1 MANVF
6 ISYSA
11 GDRGHAEE
19 ISAYINDELVPNKAI
34 GPRHEAWF
42 YEDVQDGTPVGSHW
56 RDVLFEKL
64 RWADAVVCLLSENYN
79 KSLWCAAEIA
89 TALTLGSDLLPVR
102 VGPFE
107 KEHSMLVA
115 YSYADWLG
123 DPATAKDR
131 LKRRLLDIDAMG
143 GAASWTAGR
152 WPYPGLRPFERTDAS
167 VYFGRKQEM
176 LDIVALLQSP
186 GQRIDPELI
195 TIVGPSGCG
204 KSSLV
209 RAAVTPYLAGRRRP
223 WADDRDAPLAGAL
236 DDLGKKRMWLP
247 VRPFIPGTDPLDS
260 LRNALAASVKDY
272 GLDVADDVLDGART
286 NLSDC
291 AAQILVAAQVES
303 DCKLLLVIDQLE
315 QLFSLTGDDR
325 RRDFLDV
332 VHSALTAE
340 GPVRALATM
349 RPEFLDR
356 TFSDE
361 SFSRLKRQ
369 VYPLAPLSD
378 DQLRQIIERPAKLAG
393 LTIDDGLVN
402 RMVQDTGGGEN
413 LFLLALS
420 LDRLKDF
427 RRDDD
432 GFDLSEAAYARSG
445 GIQEALST
453 QAEEAVLAARESAKL
468 TSDEPVIATLMR
480 LVRVVG
486 STPSREVLAV
496 TEFDET
502 EQKILDAFEQRRLV
516 VYERRG
522 DVKYVAI
529 AHDLLIEKWDKLAH
543 EFQRQ
548 SAYLGALG
556 AIDVD
561 AAKWAEHQR
570 QPSQL
575 LTREDLV
582 AAMASIGVRER
593 RGLRLTPWRRY
604 GPDAVNDPR
613 IKSDTVTFLK
623 DSIQADS
630 RNRGKSMV
638 VVASVVGLIAGIGAV
653 GWHEKRQ
660 ADAALQR
667 ETITRLVSEGEGMVS
682 QITGEGTVRG
692 LQQLLTAN
700 ELSHD
705 ATRDDLLSPVLQ
717 LSRTVKIFQTPE
729 PMHAV
734 ALSPNADR
742 VVAGGVDGDV
752 WVWNI
757 SDGALVGQPLTIG
770 DTDVAT
776 VRFSRNGTQ
785 VIAVGATGAVRMWEA
800 ATGRLVSSEDPPGGE
815 VTALAIGP
823 DDRTVAYGRKDG
835 TIDMVDT
842 SGADGAVR
850 KPLDTK
856 LGEITALA
864 FSPDGK
870 RIVAGSFGQMQILD
884 PATGNGEP
892 PLVFAGER
900 PWPVWTLAYA
910 ADGRIA
916 AGGWGDGG
924 STMVLRAPDGTLT
937 QIDCNTC
944 QQPGVQSLVFD
955 GAGTYLVSGGV
966 DNNVQVWDADKVV
979 RSGFAFGGHTDDVR
993 GVAFDATGTFI
1004 ASASTDR
1011 TVRIWL
1017 SPTKDRAFERMAGYR
1032 EFGKI
1037 DDRLAVL
1044 SPDASRF
1051 AVANESG
1058 KFRVWYTGTG
1068 QAITPE
1074 RSGQGRLGGIA
1085 FSDAGDLATVDEHG
1099 TVERWPASSRYDRSV
1114 VAGSL
1119 GESGHSVAL
1128 SPDGSRIAAGGASSL
1143 SIWTPQSAQPR
1154 RVEVGEE
1161 VTSVAFSRDGEL
1173 LAYGTNGGKVQ
1184 ALDLKTGKPVFAGD
1198 RIGDGGDSSGWKNV
1212 AALAFSPDG
1221 KKLASGAMGDDRV
1234 RMWNLGTGSELEMK
1248 GHELDVMAV
1257 RFTEDG
1263 RYVVSG
1269 AKDDTVQIWNATTGL
1284 RVGAKLFDDKNNNNV
1299 TAVEVRAG
1307 DTEIVSMFGDGTVTI
1322 WPGPAKWQS
1331 LLCNKLTYNMN
1342 QQQWKQWVELPDGQF
1357 RGACGG
1363 LNAAPDWATP

>member
-34 GPRHEAWF
+34 GPRHQAWF

-123 DPATAKDR
+123 DIATAKDR

-143 GAASWTAGR
+143 GAASWTAGK

-236 DDLGKKRMWLP
+236 DDLGRKRMWLP
-247 VRPFIPGTDPLDS
+247 IRPFIPGTDPLEN

-272 GLDVADDVLDGART
+272 GLDVGDDVLDGART

-291 AAQILVAAQVES
+291 AARILVAAQVES

-315 QLFSLTGDDR
+315 QLFSLTSDDCR
-325 RRDFLDV
+325 REFLEV
-332 VHSALTAE
+332 LHSAFTAE
-340 GPVRALATM
+340 GPVRAMATM

-361 SFSRLKRQ
+361 NFSRLKRQ

-393 LTIDDGLVN
+393 LTIEEGLVN
-402 RMVQDTGGGEN
+402 KMVEETGGGEN
-413 LFLLALS
+413 LFLLALI

-427 RRDDD
+427 RHEGD

-445 GIQEALST
+445 GIQAALGT
-453 QAEEAVLAARESAKL
+453 QAEEAVHAACESAKL

-486 STPSREVLAV
+486 TTPSREVLAV
-496 TEFDET
+496 SEFDET
-502 EQKILDAFEQRRLV
+502 EQKILDEFEQRRLV
-516 VYERRG
+516 VYEHRG

-529 AHDLLIEKWDKLAH
+529 AHDLLIEKWDKLAD
-543 EFQRQ
+543 EFHRQ

-561 AAKWAEHQR
+561 AGKWADHEHQR
-570 QPSQL
+570 SWL

-582 AAMASIGVRER
+582 TAMASIGIRES

-604 GPDAVNDPR
+604 RPETVSDPR
-613 IKSDTVTFLK
+613 IKAGTATYLK
-623 DSIQADS
+623 QSIQADS
-630 RNRGKSMV
+630 RNRGTSMAV
-638 VVASVVGLIAGIGAV
+638 VTSVIALIMAIGLV
-653 GWHEKRQ
+653 GWHEKRK
-660 ADAALQR
+660 ADDALQR

-700 ELSHD
+700 VLSRD
-705 ATRDDLLSPVLQ
+705 AERDDLLSPVIQ

-729 PMHAV
+729 PMQAV
-734 ALSPNADR
+734 ALSPSADR
-742 VVAGGVDGDV
+742 VVAGGMNGHV
-752 WVWNI
+752 WVWNV
-757 SDGALVGQPLTIG
+757 SDGTLVGQPLSIG
-770 DTDVAT
+770 DADVT
-776 VRFSRNGTQ
+776 SVRFSRDGDQ
-785 VIAVGATGAVRMWEA
+785 VIATNSAGSVRVWEA
-800 ATGRLVSSEDPPGGE
+800 ASGRILADVPPPGGE
-815 VTALAIGP
+815 VTAMAIGP
-823 DDRTVAYGRKDG
+823 DDRTIAYGRGDG
-835 TIDMVDT
+835 TIDVVDT
-842 SGADGAVR
+842 TGADGAAH
-850 KPLDTK
+850 KPLPTSLDK
-856 LGEITALA
+856 ITALT

-870 RIVAGSFGQMQILD
+870 HIVAGGFGQVQVLD
-884 PATGNGEP
+884 SAGGKPEPA
-892 PLVFAGER
+892 VKFKGER
-900 PWPVWTLAYA
+900 PWPVWSVAYA
-910 ADGRIA
+910 GDGRIA

-924 STMVLRAPDGTLT
+924 ATIVLRQPTGEVNEIACKD
-937 QIDCNTC
+937 C
-944 QQPGVQSLVFD
+944 QQPGIQSLAFD
-955 GAGTYLVSGGV
+955 GDGKYLVSGGV
-966 DNNVQVWDADKVV
+966 DNNVQVWNAETGARV
-979 RSGFAFGGHTDDVR
+979 GFSLGGHTDDVR
-993 GVAFDATGTFI
+993 GVAFGASGTFI
-1004 ASASTDR
+1004 VSASLDR
-1011 TVRIWL
+1011 TVRVWV
-1017 SPTKDRAFERMAGYR
+1017 SPTIDRIYERFAGYQ
-1032 EFGKI
+1032 ELGTV
-1037 DDRLAVL
+1037 DDRVAAL

-1051 AVANESG
+1051 AIANENG
-1058 KFRVWYTGTG
+1058 AFRVWYAGTG
-1068 QAITPE
+1068 QAIAPE
-1074 RSGQGRLGGIA
+1074 RSGQQRLGGLA
-1085 FSDAGDLATVDEHG
+1085 FSDAGDIATVDQAG
-1099 TVERWPASSRYDRSV
+1099 AVERWPATSRYDRPTMV
-1114 VAGSL
+1114 GSL
-1119 GESGHSVAL
+1119 GEPGHSVAL
-1128 SPDGSRIAAGGASSL
+1128 SPDGSKVAAGGDKAL
-1143 SIWTPQSAQPR
+1143 LIWAPGSAEPR
-1154 RVEVGEE
+1154 RVELGHQ
-1161 VTSVAFSRDGEL
+1161 VTSVAFSQDGRL
-1173 LAYGTNGGKVQ
+1173 LAYGTDAGMVQ
-1184 ALDLKTGKPVFAGD
+1184 VLDLQSGKTLFAED
-1198 RIGDGGDSSGWKNV
+1198 QVADGGDSSGWKNV
-1212 AALAFSPDG
+1212 GALAFSRDG
-1221 KKLASGAMGDDRV
+1221 TKLASGAMGDDRV
-1234 RMWNLGTGSELEMK
+1234 RMWDFANGKHFEMK
-1248 GHELDVMAV
+1248 GHELDVVAV

-1269 AKDDTVQIWNATTGL
+1269 AKDDTVQFWNTTTGL
-1284 RVGAKLFDDKNNNNV
+1284 RVGAKLFDDHGNV
-1299 TAVEVRAG
+1299 TAVGVPAG
-1307 DTEIVSMFGDGTVTI
+1307 DMEIVSVRGDGTVTT

-1342 QQQWKQWVELPDGQF
+1342 MQQWQQWVELPDRQF
-1357 RGACGG
+1357 DGACDG
-1363 LNAAPDWATP
+1363 LTAAPDWATP